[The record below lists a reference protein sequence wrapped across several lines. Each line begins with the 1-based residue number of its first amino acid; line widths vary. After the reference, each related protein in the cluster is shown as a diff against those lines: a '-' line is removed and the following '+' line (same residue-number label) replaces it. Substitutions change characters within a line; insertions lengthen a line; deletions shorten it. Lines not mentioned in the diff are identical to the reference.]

1 MFPLGKAIL
10 MTFSTAT
17 IQGKVMW
24 IGWKDKQGKQEN
36 RNTTTLWVNVPD
48 KRSEKDDNGNHTK
61 GTLYQVRVWDNQAIT
76 AQKYIEKFQTITI
89 TGSITGIDNYKEDN
103 LKINMDFAT
112 ILDYGYKQPKK
123 NMEGTPVFVPM
134 KEAIQEAI
142 KKKITT
148 AK

>member
-1 MFPLGKAIL
+1 

-48 KRSEKDDNGNHTK
+48 KRSDKDDNGNHTK

-112 ILDYGYKQPKK
+112 ILDYGYKQQKK
-123 NMEGTPVFVPM
+123 NTEGTPVFVPM
-134 KEAIQEAI
+134 KAAIKEAI
-142 KKKITT
+142 KEKIGT

>member
-1 MFPLGKAIL
+1 

-48 KRSEKDDNGNHTK
+48 KRSDKDDNGNHTK

-89 TGSITGIDNYKEDN
+89 TGSITGIDNYKENFILCDIHWN
-103 LKINMDFAT
+103 SNGHDVIAYNIINYLNS
-112 ILDYGYKQPKK
+112 I
-123 NMEGTPVFVPM
+123 
-134 KEAIQEAI
+134 
-142 KKKITT
+142 
-148 AK
+148 

>member
-1 MFPLGKAIL
+1 

-48 KRSEKDDNGNHTK
+48 KRSDKDDNGNHTK

-112 ILDYGYKQPKK
+112 ILDYGYKQQKK
-123 NMEGTPVFVPM
+123 SAEGKAVFIPM
-134 KEAIQEAI
+134 KETIQEAV
-142 KKKITT
+142 KKKVASI
-148 AK
+148 K